1 MPKIVDNYV
10 LERKIGSG
18 QFGEVFKGYN
28 KITNVDIAIKSVKRE
43 LLKGKFHELLENEIK
58 VLRSCNNDNII
69 KLYDLKKTQN
79 NIYLILEYCN
89 EGDLNNYLKTRK
101 YITEDEAVEYLLQ
114 IINAFKTLVKSKI
127 MHRDF
132 KLANILK
139 HNGNIKIADF
149 GFSKLLGNDSK
160 ATTMLGSP
168 LNMAPEILN
177 GSEYDNKADI
187 WSIGTVFYELL
198 FGRSPFVAANMIDLL
213 KNIKNKPLDIPR
225 KINNISE
232 VVEDILRKML
242 IVDPADRIEWEELF
256 THKINSYQEEKLKKE
271 LETTLKSSEFNL
283 SLNMSRFYIKNNM
296 VIAHPAEINK
306 KEELNNYAIQVARE
320 AVSNAQKPAGY
331 QGVMIKRNTERE
343 EEKGINENEGM
354 KPQKQKSPEKNET
367 LTDTETLRETL
378 IRVCKRNSNRI
389 LHERNIYVFLA
400 SVAEDAM
407 NSELKISEYV
417 GFLLVKKLL
426 ILIEGLKVSLSTK
439 INAFALDHWEHFTST
454 KDYMDIYQYISKEY
468 DVFKVYFD
476 QLFDRIL
483 PSLKN
488 KNLKL
493 DGELLLVLNNNLKD
507 PNLEKFF
514 KKILVEYLKLLIQ
527 QVVNTKFSSED
538 ARAKW
543 SHANRILDCMKLE
556 EVFKFEDNNKM
567 QFNFKIYYD
576 ETNRYDIETLI
587 KLVESKMK
595 DLKIMI

>member
-28 KITNVDIAIKSVKRE
+28 KTTNVDIAIKSVKRE

-58 VLRSCNNDNII
+58 VLRSCNNENII

-89 EGDLNNYLKTRK
+89 EGDLNNFLKSRK

-114 IINAFKTLVKSKI
+114 IFNAFKTLVKAKI

-160 ATTMLGSP
+160 AQTMLGSP

-198 FGRSPFVAANMIDLL
+198 FGRSPFVAGNMIDLL
-213 KNIKNKPLDIPR
+213 KNIKTKPLDIPR
-225 KINNISE
+225 KVNNISE
-232 VVEDILRKML
+232 VVEDVLRRML
-242 IVDPADRIEWEELF
+242 TVDPVDRIEWEELF
-256 THKINSYQEEKLKKE
+256 AHKINFYQEEKLKKE

-306 KEELNNYAIQVARE
+306 KEELNNYAIQIAKDASTNV
-320 AVSNAQKPAGY
+320 QKPTNNY
-331 QGVMIKRNTERE
+331 QGPMIKRQTERE
-343 EEKGINENEGM
+343 EEKAVAPEN
-354 KPQKQKSPEKNET
+354 KQKSPEKPQMSEG
-367 LTDTETLRETL
+367 LQETETLRELL

-426 ILIEGLKVSLSTK
+426 ILIEGLKVCLQTK
-439 INAFALDHWEHFTST
+439 TNGFVLDQWEHFTST
-454 KDYMDIYQYISKEY
+454 KDYQDIYQYIAKEY
-468 DVFKVYFD
+468 DVFKVYFE
-476 QLFDRIL
+476 QLYDRMQ
-483 PSLKN
+483 PNLKN
-488 KNLKL
+488 KGLKL
-493 DGELLLVLNNNLKD
+493 ETELLVLLNDNMKD
-507 PNLEKFF
+507 PVLEKGF
-514 KKILVEYLKLLIQ
+514 KKVLVDYLKALIQ
-527 QVVNTKFSSED
+527 QIVTSKLGLEE

-543 SHANRILDCMKLE
+543 SHANRILDCMKME
-556 EVFKFEDNNKM
+556 EVFRFEDNNKM

-576 ETNRYDIETLI
+576 ETNRYDVETLI
-587 KLVESKMK
+587 KLVETKMK
-595 DLKIMI
+595 ELKIMI

>member
-89 EGDLNNYLKTRK
+89 EGDLNNYLKSRK

-114 IINAFKTLVKSKI
+114 ILNAFKTLVKSKI

-177 GSEYDNKADI
+177 GTEYDNKADI

-198 FGRSPFVAANMIDLL
+198 FGRSPFMAGNMIDLL
-213 KNIKNKPLDIPR
+213 KNIKTKSLEIPR

-232 VVEDILRKML
+232 VVEDVLRKML
-242 IVDPADRIEWEELF
+242 TVDPADRIEWEDLF
-256 THKINSYQEEKLKKE
+256 THKITSYQEEKLKKE
-271 LETTLKSSEFNL
+271 LETTLKCSEFNL
-283 SLNMSRFYIKNNM
+283 SMNMSRFYIKNNM
-296 VIAHPAEINK
+296 VIAHPSEINK
-306 KEELNNYAIQVARE
+306 KEELNNYAIQVARQ
-320 AVSNAQKPAGY
+320 AISNDQKPAGY
-331 QGVMIKRNTERE
+331 QGALIKRQTERE
-343 EEKGINENEGM
+343 EEKLIVEKEVP
-354 KPQKQKSPEKNET
+354 KIKSPEKMNEGLQENET
-367 LTDTETLRETL
+367 MREVL

-407 NSELKISEYV
+407 NSDLKISEYV

-426 ILIEGLKVSLSTK
+426 ILIDGIKYGLQTKNNMFSL
-439 INAFALDHWEHFTST
+439 DQWEHFTST
-454 KDYMDIYQYISKEY
+454 KDYLDIYQYIAKEY

-476 QLFDRIL
+476 QLYERMQ
-483 PSLKN
+483 P
-488 KNLKL
+488 NLKKNTKL
-493 DGELLLVLNNNLKD
+493 ENDLLLVLNNNLKD
-507 PNLEKFF
+507 GNLDKNFR
-514 KKILVEYLKLLIQ
+514 KILVDYLKSLIH
-527 QVVNTKFSSED
+527 QVVNTKFSNEE
-538 ARAKW
+538 ARFKW
-543 SHANRILDCMKLE
+543 SHANRILDCMRLE
-556 EVFKFEDNNKM
+556 EVFRFEDNNKM

-576 ETNRYDIETLI
+576 ESNRYDIETLI
-587 KLVESKMK
+587 KFVENKMK
-595 DLKIMI
+595 ELKIML

>member
-89 EGDLNNYLKTRK
+89 EGDLNNYLKSRK

-114 IINAFKTLVKSKI
+114 IFNAFKTLVKSKI

-198 FGRSPFVAANMIDLL
+198 FGRSPFMAGNMIDLL
-213 KNIKNKPLDIPR
+213 KNIKTKPLEIPR

-232 VVEDILRKML
+232 VVEDVLRKML
-242 IVDPADRIEWEELF
+242 TVDPSDRIEWEDLF
-256 THKINSYQEEKLKKE
+256 THKITSYQEEKLKKE
-271 LETTLKSSEFNL
+271 LETTLKCSEFNL
-283 SLNMSRFYIKNNM
+283 SMNMSRFYIKNNM
-296 VIAHPAEINK
+296 VIAHPSEINK

-320 AVSNAQKPAGY
+320 AISNDQKPAGY
-331 QGVMIKRNTERE
+331 QGALIKRQTERE
-343 EEKGINENEGM
+343 EEKLMVEKEVPKI
-354 KPQKQKSPEKNET
+354 KSPEKMNEGLQENET
-367 LTDTETLRETL
+367 MREVL

-407 NSELKISEYV
+407 NSDLKISEYV

-426 ILIEGLKVSLSTK
+426 ILIDGLKYGLQTK
-439 INAFALDHWEHFTST
+439 NNMFSLDHWEHFTST
-454 KDYMDIYQYISKEY
+454 KDYLDIYQYIAKEY

-476 QLFDRIL
+476 QLYERMQ
-483 PSLKN
+483 P
-488 KNLKL
+488 NLKGKNSKL
-493 DGELLLVLNNNLKD
+493 ENDLLLILNNNLKD
-507 PNLEKFF
+507 GNLDKNF
-514 KKILVEYLKLLIQ
+514 KKILVDYLKSLIH
-527 QVVNTKFSSED
+527 QVVNTKFSNEE
-538 ARAKW
+538 ARFKW
-543 SHANRILDCMKLE
+543 SHANRILDCMRLE

-576 ETNRYDIETLI
+576 ESNRYDIEMLI
-587 KLVESKMK
+587 KLVENKMK
-595 DLKIMI
+595 ELKIML

>member
-28 KITNVDIAIKSVKRE
+28 KLTNADIAIKSVKRE

-58 VLRSCNNDNII
+58 VLRSCNNENII
-69 KLYDLKKTQN
+69 KLHDLKKTQN

-89 EGDLNNYLKTRK
+89 EGDLNNYLKSRK

-114 IINAFKTLVKSKI
+114 ILNAFKTLVKSKI

-139 HNGNIKIADF
+139 HNGSIKIADF

-198 FGRSPFVAANMIDLL
+198 FGRSPFVAGNMIDLL
-213 KNIKNKPLDIPR
+213 KNIKTKPLEIPR

-232 VVEDILRKML
+232 VVEDVLRKML
-242 IVDPADRIEWEELF
+242 IVDPKERIEWDDLF
-256 THKINSYQEEKLKKE
+256 SHKINSYQEEKLKKE

-306 KEELNNYAIQVARE
+306 KEELNNYAIQVAKE
-320 AVSNAQKPAGY
+320 AVSNTQKPAGY
-331 QGVMIKRNTERE
+331 QGPMIKRRTERE
-343 EEKGINENEGM
+343 DEKISNESSKEPM
-354 KPQKQKSPEKNET
+354 KHKSPDKMNEM
-367 LTDTETLRETL
+367 LQETETLREVL

-400 SVAEDAM
+400 SVAEDSM
-407 NSELKISEYV
+407 NTELKISEYI
-417 GFLLVKKLL
+417 GFMLVKKLL
-426 ILIEGLKVSLSTK
+426 CLIDNLKNCLQSKNNIFGLEY
-439 INAFALDHWEHFTST
+439 WEHFTTT
-454 KDYMDIYQYISKEY
+454 KDYLDIYQYIAKEF

-476 QLFDRIL
+476 QLYDRLL
-483 PSLKN
+483 PNLKN
-488 KNLKL
+488 KNMKIDTDLML
-493 DGELLLVLNNNLKD
+493 ILNNNLKD
-507 PNLEKFF
+507 SNLEKLF
-514 KKILVEYLKLLIQ
+514 KSNLVEYLKNLIQ
-527 QVVNTKFSSED
+527 QIVTSKLPSDEAKF
-538 ARAKW
+538 KW
-543 SHANRILDCMKLE
+543 SHANRILDCMRLD
-556 EVFKFEDNNKM
+556 EVFRFEDNNKM

-576 ETNRYDIETLI
+576 ETNRYDVETLI

-595 DLKIMI
+595 ELKIMV

>member
-28 KITNVDIAIKSVKRE
+28 KLTNVDIAIKSVKRE

-89 EGDLNNYLKTRK
+89 EGDLNNYLKSRK

-114 IINAFKTLVKSKI
+114 IFNAFKTLVKSKI

-198 FGRSPFVAANMIDLL
+198 FGRSPFVAGNMIDLL
-213 KNIKNKPLDIPR
+213 KNIKTKPLDIPK

-232 VVEDILRKML
+232 VVEDVLRRML
-242 IVDPADRIEWEELF
+242 TVDPVDRIEWDELF
-256 THKINSYQEEKLKKE
+256 SHKINFYQEEKLKKE

-306 KEELNNYAIQVARE
+306 KEELNNYAIQVARD
-320 AVSNAQKPAGY
+320 AILINPQKPAGY
-331 QGVMIKRNTERE
+331 AGPMIKRQTERE
-343 EEKGINENEGM
+343 EDKTMNE
-354 KPQKQKSPEKNET
+354 PIIQKQKSPEKNMNEG
-367 LTDTETLRETL
+367 LQEGETLREVL

-426 ILIEGLKVSLSTK
+426 ILIEGLKTCLQSKSNPFQLE
-439 INAFALDHWEHFTST
+439 HWDHFTST
-454 KDYMDIYQYISKEY
+454 KDYLDIYQYIAKEY
-468 DVFKVYFD
+468 DVFKVYFE
-476 QLFDRIL
+476 QLYDRML
-483 PSLKN
+483 PNLKN
-488 KNLKL
+488 KNTKL
-493 DGELLLVLNNNLKD
+493 DNDLLLLLNNNMKD
-507 PNLEKFF
+507 PNMEKLF
-514 KKILVEYLKLLIQ
+514 KKVLVDYLKGLIQ
-527 QVVNTKFSSED
+527 QVVSTKYSNEE
-538 ARAKW
+538 ARGKW
-543 SHANRILDCMKLE
+543 SHANRILDCMIME
-556 EVFKFEDNNKM
+556 EVFNFEDKKGM

-576 ETNRYDIETLI
+576 ESNRYDIETLI
-587 KLVESKMK
+587 KLVENKMK
-595 DLKIMI
+595 ELKIMI